1 MYSLFTHVVAIYCI
15 IGILLSIVQWQIVTL
30 IKNIYVC
37 MCMDFY
43 FYIGFN
49 PDKIRES
56 FTFYLNLR
64 IKGK

>member
-1 MYSLFTHVVAIYCI
+1 M
-15 IGILLSIVQWQIVTL
+15 
-30 IKNIYVC
+30 YVC
-37 MCMDFY
+37 TCMEFY
-43 FYIGFN
+43 FYIGFY